1 MLEAIRKH
9 TGGIVVKA
17 LMGLLILSFAIWG
30 IGDIGMGG
38 GSSSVAAT
46 VGDEEI
52 SRNRLRNEVQ
62 RRLTEFRKLTG
73 QTLTEE
79 QTRSMGINRATLNQL
94 IDTTLISQGAGKLGI
109 TISNDQVAVAIREN
123 KQFRSE
129 LGSFDRTRFTQAMN
143 NLGLSETGYVQL
155 LRGDMERNQ
164 FVSSLSLG
172 VVTPKKLTDD
182 LYRHRMEQRTAETI
196 RIPDSAAKDLP
207 KPDEATLAKFHK
219 DKASRFTAPEHR
231 SLTVISM
238 TADDLAKEIAVS
250 EDETK
255 ASYDQRV
262 HEFSVAEQR
271 DIMQMVFTE
280 EKTAQKAH
288 KMLAEG
294 RAFEDVGKEVAGQ
307 EKDLL
312 SFGFMT
318 KEQMMPELAAS
329 AFSVDKGK
337 FSEPVKSPLGWH
349 LIRVKDVK
357 EGRSKT
363 YAELKDRLKSDI
375 AREKALDGLFGLSNK
390 VEDELGGGATLRE
403 AADRLGLKVVKIS
416 SVDRAGSDAKGN
428 PVPNLP
434 KGEFLTVAFETLLGE
449 DSQMTEAGSD
459 GYFALKVDGV
469 TPSVLR
475 PLDTVRKEVTE
486 AWKQT
491 QRAEGARKLA
501 EKLTAE
507 IKGSGTDMAAIAKT
521 KGFDYKETKDLLRQ
535 PNRSQAS
542 LPPVLTGKLFEMVP
556 GEAAFGRD
564 GNSYIVA
571 RLKKVK
577 PAALG
582 ADKKTHTALSNKIAD
597 GIRQDLVRQLA
608 DGLRKYYGVTINM
621 QALNAPL

>member
-46 VGDEEI
+46 DGDEEI

-564 GNSYIVA
+564 GDSYIVA

>member
-1 MLEAIRKH
+1 
-9 TGGIVVKA
+9 
-17 LMGLLILSFAIWG
+17 MGVLILSFAIWG

>member
-1 MLEAIRKH
+1 
-9 TGGIVVKA
+9 
-17 LMGLLILSFAIWG
+17 
-30 IGDIGMGG
+30 
-38 GSSSVAAT
+38 
-46 VGDEEI
+46 
-52 SRNRLRNEVQ
+52 
-62 RRLTEFRKLTG
+62 
-73 QTLTEE
+73 
-79 QTRSMGINRATLNQL
+79 
-94 IDTTLISQGAGKLGI
+94 
-109 TISNDQVAVAIREN
+109 
-123 KQFRSE
+123 
-129 LGSFDRTRFTQAMN
+129 
-143 NLGLSETGYVQL
+143 
-155 LRGDMERNQ
+155 
-164 FVSSLSLG
+164 
-172 VVTPKKLTDD
+172 
-182 LYRHRMEQRTAETI
+182 MEQRTAETI

>member
-1 MLEAIRKH
+1 MLEVIRKH

-17 LMGLLILSFAIWG
+17 LLGLLILSFAIWG

-46 VGDEEI
+46 VGDQEI
-52 SRNRLRNEVQ
+52 SRNRLRDEVQ
-62 RRLTEFRKLTG
+62 RRLMEFRQLTG

-79 QTRSMGINRATLNQL
+79 QTRSMGITSATLNQL
-94 IDTTLISQGAGKLGI
+94 IDSTLISQGAGNLGI
-109 TISNDQVAVAIREN
+109 TISNDQVAVAIRES

-129 LGSFDRTRFTQAMN
+129 LGTFDRARFTQAMN
-143 NLGLSETGYVQL
+143 SLGLSETGYVEL

-164 FVSSLSLG
+164 FVSSLALG
-172 VVTPKKLTDD
+172 VVAPKKLTDD
-182 LYRHRMEQRTAETI
+182 LYRHRMEKRTAETI

-207 KPDEATLAKFHK
+207 KPDEATLANFHK
-219 DKASRFTAPEHR
+219 DKAARFTAPEYR

-250 EDETK
+250 EAEIK
-255 ASYDQRV
+255 ASYDQRA

-271 DIMQMVFTE
+271 DILQMVFTD
-280 EKTAQKAH
+280 EKTAQKAQ
-288 KMLAEG
+288 KMLSEG
-294 RAFEDVGKEVAGQ
+294 RSFEAVGKEVAGQ
-307 EKDLL
+307 DKDSLG
-312 SFGFMT
+312 FGFMT
-318 KEQMMPELAAS
+318 KEQMMPELAEP
-329 AFSVDKGK
+329 AFSIEKGK
-337 FSEPVKSPLGWH
+337 SSAPVKSPLGWH
-349 LIRVKDVK
+349 IIRVKDIK

-363 YAELKDRLKSDI
+363 YAELKDQLKTDI

-390 VEDELGGGATLRE
+390 VEDELGGGATLKE
-403 AADRLGLKVVKIS
+403 AADRLGLKIIKIS
-416 SVDRAGSDAKGN
+416 SVDRTGNDAKGK

-434 KGEFLTVAFETLLGE
+434 KGQFLNIAFETPLGE

-469 TPSVLR
+469 TPAVLR

-486 AWKQT
+486 AWNNT

-507 IKGSGTDMAAIAKT
+507 IKGSGTDMVAIAKA
-521 KGFDYKETKDLLRQ
+521 KGFKYKEVKDMLRQ
-535 PNRSQAS
+535 PTRSQDS
-542 LPPVLTGKLFEMVP
+542 LPQVLTGKVFEMVP

-577 PAALG
+577 PAVLG
-582 ADKKTHTALSNKIAD
+582 ADKKVHTALSNDIAES
-597 GIRQDLVRQLA
+597 IRRDLVRQLA
-608 DGLRKYYGVTINM
+608 DGLRKSYGVTINN
-621 QALNAPL
+621 QVLNAPL